1 MFWFIVLSNLLKAI
15 NYIHYLLFQSLIWKK
30 KITVLDTADTSTD
43 KIQLSDFLFVILLTK
58 TTSDLKQN
66 LSFKYYFDEREITEN
81 KYLCNIEASTNMVF
95 FFFFTSKN

>member
-1 MFWFIVLSNLLKAI
+1 MIYCVIKSLKSYKLYTLLIVSKS
-15 NYIHYLLFQSLIWKK
+15 YLKK

-81 KYLCNIEASTNMVF
+81 KYLYNIETSTNMVF
-95 FFFFTSKN
+95 FFFTSKN